1 MGIFNIIKIFQ
12 CIIHGLTFLI
22 SIFAFLIIIRK
33 MIQGTILTSIIN
45 LLLTLICCVNTISFL
60 LYEVYDVDFKTFFS
74 PIGDIGK
81 ISIALI
87 IMLLG
92 QLSLVPSESL
102 PTREKLYL
110 FISIFIGL
118 VIPLSISITSSCLGQ
133 QWNNNQILFI
143 IVISLRYIL
152 IVIFIGLS
160 IKVKY
165 DMKKAHENEE
175 IPNEYY
181 NAFRGKLMRYI
192 IIVVYNLIILL
203 MFSLFDILNT
213 RELVDYDSVL
223 YLIIKI
229 LYELTNTF
237 YLIGFIFNVEKWKE
251 LVNMITCRNIHEDK
265 INKEKK
271 IVELLEENN
280 I

>member
-1 MGIFNIIKIFQ
+1 M
-12 CIIHGLTFLI
+12 
-22 SIFAFLIIIRK
+22 
-33 MIQGTILTSIIN
+33 
-45 LLLTLICCVNTISFL
+45 
-60 LYEVYDVDFKTFFS
+60 
-74 PIGDIGK
+74 
-81 ISIALI
+81 
-87 IMLLG
+87 
-92 QLSLVPSESL
+92 
-102 PTREKLYL
+102 
-110 FISIFIGL
+110 
-118 VIPLSISITSSCLGQ
+118 
-133 QWNNNQILFI
+133 
-143 IVISLRYIL
+143 
-152 IVIFIGLS
+152 IFIGLS

-192 IIVVYNLIILL
+192 IVVVYNLIILL

-213 RELVDYDSVL
+213 KELVDYDSVL

>member
-1 MGIFNIIKIFQ
+1 
-12 CIIHGLTFLI
+12 
-22 SIFAFLIIIRK
+22 

-192 IIVVYNLIILL
+192 IIVVYNL
-203 MFSLFDILNT
+203 N
-213 RELVDYDSVL
+213 YDSVL

>member
-1 MGIFNIIKIFQ
+1 
-12 CIIHGLTFLI
+12 
-22 SIFAFLIIIRK
+22 
-33 MIQGTILTSIIN
+33 MIQDTILTSIIN

-92 QLSLVPSESL
+92 QLSLVPSELL

-118 VIPLSISITSSCLGQ
+118 VIPLSISITSLCLGQ

-192 IIVVYNLIILL
+192 IIVVYNL
-203 MFSLFDILNT
+203 N
-213 RELVDYDSVL
+213 YDSVL

>member
-1 MGIFNIIKIFQ
+1 
-12 CIIHGLTFLI
+12 
-22 SIFAFLIIIRK
+22 

-92 QLSLVPSESL
+92 QLSLVPSELL

-118 VIPLSISITSSCLGQ
+118 VIPLSISITSLCLGQ

-192 IIVVYNLIILL
+192 IIVVYNL
-203 MFSLFDILNT
+203 N
-213 RELVDYDSVL
+213 YDSVL

>member
-1 MGIFNIIKIFQ
+1 MNILYIAERNKKISNSGNCTVFIMAIFNIIKIFQ

-102 PTREKLYL
+102 PTREKL
-110 FISIFIGL
+110 
-118 VIPLSISITSSCLGQ
+118 
-133 QWNNNQILFI
+133 
-143 IVISLRYIL
+143 
-152 IVIFIGLS
+152 
-160 IKVKY
+160 
-165 DMKKAHENEE
+165 
-175 IPNEYY
+175 
-181 NAFRGKLMRYI
+181 
-192 IIVVYNLIILL
+192 
-203 MFSLFDILNT
+203 
-213 RELVDYDSVL
+213 
-223 YLIIKI
+223 
-229 LYELTNTF
+229 
-237 YLIGFIFNVEKWKE
+237 
-251 LVNMITCRNIHEDK
+251 
-265 INKEKK
+265 
-271 IVELLEENN
+271 
-280 I
+280 